1 MFGVR
6 LPPASECLT
15 SVDFDLVPRKPPP
28 GVKLYDEEIEEV
40 EEDDSEEEE
49 EEEEDDV
56 DMEPAMGPGA
66 DVSTSSDKPRGT
78 ETSSTP
84 ELPVREEAPF
94 PISAF
99 AAPSDIDMIGPA
111 SRMIRMETE
120 EASEAAEE
128 EEDGLFAGGDDEEEE
143 SEGMEE
149 VSTTEPTTSV
159 KRKLVEEDDYD

>member
-1 MFGVR
+1 
-6 LPPASECLT
+6 
-15 SVDFDLVPRKPPP
+15 
-28 GVKLYDEEIEEV
+28 
-40 EEDDSEEEE
+40 
-49 EEEEDDV
+49 
-56 DMEPAMGPGA
+56 MGPGA
-66 DVSTSSDKPRGT
+66 DVSMSSNKPQGT

-111 SRMIRMETE
+111 SRTRMETE

-143 SEGMEE
+143 SDGMEE
-149 VSTTEPTTSV
+149 VSTTEPTTSI